1 MLLIVQLHS
10 QTGSGMIL
18 AGAGCLTERNK
29 HKAVRTQFA
38 RMFYP
43 LSAME
48 RGSLARS
55 SLRRMPKAQQSEHA
69 SLRIGAR
76 SVGV

>member
-1 MLLIVQLHS
+1 M
-10 QTGSGMIL
+10 
-18 AGAGCLTERNK
+18 TERNK